1 MTEVEYK
8 TLLDHYEETVSHVA
22 SLKEKA
28 KKIEDDLRSA
38 EFRKE
43 SYRRKLLEYGK
54 TLPAP
59 PPSGTNYDEDGA

>member
-8 TLLDHYEETVSHVA
+8 NLLDRYEETVSHVA

-38 EFRKE
+38 EFQKE
-43 SYRRKLLEYGK
+43 AYRRKLLEYGK

-59 PPSGTNYDEDGA
+59 PPSGTNDEDGA